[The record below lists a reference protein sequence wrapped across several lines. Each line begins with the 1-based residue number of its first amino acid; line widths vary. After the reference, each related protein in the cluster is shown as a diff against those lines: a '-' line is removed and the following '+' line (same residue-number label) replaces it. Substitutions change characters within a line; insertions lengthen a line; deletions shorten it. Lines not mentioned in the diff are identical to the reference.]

1 MGKRKVPPF
10 FLFRL
15 PTFLVVQQ
23 SPALKLFLVMQ
34 GDAISHSKVVG
45 LSLYTLL
52 YSFEENK
59 SPTRKCVDLNLHLR
73 QTPLQGGQN
82 LYRLPQNDCHCQLF
96 PAITILPGTWSN
108 SVAAVRI
115 FISGDIISES
125 LAALLWPS
133 LSSLNLP
140 QLRLNWVPP
149 EKDEQQSPTFK
160 IVPTQPFQGADF
172 FTPKQACC
180 VSLASLQIKM
190 CTVVYTC
197 ALVCKKA
204 HINYNSK
211 FAHE

>member
-34 GDAISHSKVVG
+34 GDAISHSKVVD

-115 FISGDIISES
+115 FLGRYYLWKPCSTPLTLSELS
-125 LAALLWPS
+125 EPS
-133 LSSLNLP
+133 STQTQLSSPWKRRAAVTYFQNCADSTFPRGRLLYSETGV
-140 QLRLNWVPP
+140 LR
-149 EKDEQQSPTFK
+149 
-160 IVPTQPFQGADF
+160 IARF
-172 FTPKQACC
+172 FA
-180 VSLASLQIKM
+180 
-190 CTVVYTC
+190 VVYTC

>member
-15 PTFLVVQQ
+15 PTFLLVQQ

-34 GDAISHSKVVG
+34 GDAISHSKVVD

-108 SVAAVRI
+108 SVAAVLI
-115 FISGDIISES
+115 FISKILSCCTPLTLSKLSE
-125 LAALLWPS
+125 PS
-133 LSSLNLP
+133 STQTQLSSPRKRRAAVAYFQNCADSTFPRGRLLYSETGVLRIARFFADQNVYRSVHLCLGLQESAY
-140 QLRLNWVPP
+140 QL
-149 EKDEQQSPTFK
+149 QF
-160 IVPTQPFQGADF
+160 
-172 FTPKQACC
+172 
-180 VSLASLQIKM
+180 
-190 CTVVYTC
+190 
-197 ALVCKKA
+197 
-204 HINYNSK
+204 
-211 FAHE
+211 

>member
-10 FLFRL
+10 FLLRL

-34 GDAISHSKVVG
+34 GDAISHSKVVD

-52 YSFEENK
+52 HSFEENK

-108 SVAAVRI
+108 SVAAVLI

-125 LAALLWPS
+125 LAVLLWPS

-149 EKDEQQSPTFK
+149 EKRRAAVAYFQNCADSTFPRGRLLYSETGVLR
-160 IVPTQPFQGADF
+160 IARF
-172 FTPKQACC
+172 FA
-180 VSLASLQIKM
+180 
-190 CTVVYTC
+190 VVYTC

>member
-34 GDAISHSKVVG
+34 GDAISHSKVVD

-115 FISGDIISES
+115 FISEILS
-125 LAALLWPS
+125 LKALLHSSDPLWALWTCLNSDSTEFS
-133 LSSLNLP
+133 LKKTSSSRLLSKLCRLNLSKGP
-140 QLRLNWVPP
+140 TSLLRNRRAAYRSLLCRS
-149 EKDEQQSPTFK
+149 K
-160 IVPTQPFQGADF
+160 
-172 FTPKQACC
+172 C
-180 VSLASLQIKM
+180 VQ
-190 CTVVYTC
+190 
-197 ALVCKKA
+197 
-204 HINYNSK
+204 
-211 FAHE
+211 